1 MNSNRGIEENTL
13 AIIDSFG
20 VKDARDIEDDS
31 IISINLVFSTI
42 ILLSFLE
49 AVRVTSIVPENGT
62 VPSSKMFEAIF
73 HIMRNGTTL
82 ELIITSYQLLIELE
96 KVLKFSYFVLFLIKL
111 SNFFYIFFL
120 VFKSLNKFMILISVS
135 IGVYLSNSE
144 LVVDKEAWSPFS
156 FGSEGAY
163 SDRNSTNGDLD
174 EPLNPNGFSLLTQSI
189 AQAADTGFKLS
200 GIKPLADM
208 FLFQYLIKVLERDFL
223 PRNSVYKESSEWSL
237 LRESLLNTLMSLD
250 GQCIKVN
257 FLQGSRRINY
267 RNLFKDCLSILCKGS
282 HAGFDIPDGESAAKS
297 STQASGGIVGPT
309 ILSELGKGTVVAVQN
324 LLTSILELEVSKKQA
339 DMKGETSR
347 ADGVRVPLLDIIV
360 DELTYNKDLISP
372 FLQVFS
378 ESQWKLDIILQY
390 FEKYVPKT
398 SLQTRRS
405 NNTPEVSKLDVVL
418 KCFSNVA
425 STRGIVKKINVEVAQ
440 LLLAHAFQ
448 AYISPLIP
456 ADRALVQVCKDISS
470 AFQNLRA
477 IDEGMEMLQIAE
489 EALFTA
495 AIILETK

>member
-20 VKDARDIEDDS
+20 VKDARDIEDDR
-31 IISINLVFSTI
+31 
-42 ILLSFLE
+42 LSFLE

-96 KVLKFSYFVLFLIKL
+96 KRYPR
-111 SNFFYIFFL
+111 
-120 VFKSLNKFMILISVS
+120 
-135 IGVYLSNSE
+135 VYLSNSE

-237 LRESLLNTLMSLD
+237 LRESLLNTLM
-250 GQCIKVN
+250 
-257 FLQGSRRINY
+257 GSRRINY

-378 ESQWKLDIILQY
+378 DSQWKLDIILQY

-477 IDEGMEMLQIAE
+477 IDGGMEMLQIAE

>member
-1 MNSNRGIEENTL
+1 MNSNRGIEENTS

-20 VKDARDIEDDS
+20 VKDARDIEDDR
-31 IISINLVFSTI
+31 
-42 ILLSFLE
+42 LSFLQ

-73 HIMRNGTTL
+73 QIMRNGTTL

-96 KVLKFSYFVLFLIKL
+96 KRYPR
-111 SNFFYIFFL
+111 
-120 VFKSLNKFMILISVS
+120 
-135 IGVYLSNSE
+135 VYLSNSE

-174 EPLNPNGFSLLTQSI
+174 EPLNPNGFFLL
-189 AQAADTGFKLS
+189 AQVADTGFKLS

-208 FLFQYLIKVLERDFL
+208 FLFQYLIRVLERDFL

-237 LRESLLNTLMSLD
+237 LRESLLNTLM
-250 GQCIKVN
+250 
-257 FLQGSRRINY
+257 GSRRINY
-267 RNLFKDCLSILCKGS
+267 RNLFKDCLYILCKGS
-282 HAGFDIPDGESAAKS
+282 HAGFDIPDGESAVKS
-297 STQASGGIVGPT
+297 STQASGGMVGPT
-309 ILSELGKGTVVAVQN
+309 ILSEFGKRTVVAVQIF
-324 LLTSILELEVSKKQA
+324 LTSILELVVSKKQA

-347 ADGVRVPLLDIIV
+347 ADGVRVPLMDIIV

-405 NNTPEVSKLDVVL
+405 NNSPEVSKLDVVL

-448 AYISPLIP
+448 AYTCEK
-456 ADRALVQVCKDISS
+456 ADDSSLVQVCKDISA
-470 AFQNLRA
+470 AFQNLRK
-477 IDEGMEMLQIAE
+477 IDEDMEMLQIAE
-489 EALFTA
+489 EALFTVA
-495 AIILETK
+495 TILSTK

>member
-1 MNSNRGIEENTL
+1 MCTIRTSKMNSNRGIEENTL

-20 VKDARDIEDDS
+20 VKDARDIEDDR
-31 IISINLVFSTI
+31 
-42 ILLSFLE
+42 LSFLE

-73 HIMRNGTTL
+73 QILRFGTTL

-96 KVLKFSYFVLFLIKL
+96 KRYPR
-111 SNFFYIFFL
+111 
-120 VFKSLNKFMILISVS
+120 
-135 IGVYLSNSE
+135 VYLSNSE

-237 LRESLLNTLMSLD
+237 LRESLLNTLL
-250 GQCIKVN
+250 
-257 FLQGSRRINY
+257 GSRRINY
-267 RNLFKDCLSILCKGS
+267 RSLFKDCLSILCKGS
-282 HAGFDIPDGESAAKS
+282 HAGFFDIPDGESAAKF
-297 STQASGGIVGPT
+297 STQASGGVVGPT

-378 ESQWKLDIILQY
+378 ESQWKLDITLQY

-425 STRGIVKKINVEVAQ
+425 STRSIVKKINVEVAQ

-448 AYISPLIP
+448 AYICEK
-456 ADRALVQVCKDISS
+456 ADDSSLVQVCKDISA
-470 AFQNLRA
+470 AFQNLRK
-477 IDEGMEMLQIAE
+477 IDEDMEMLQIAE

-495 AIILETK
+495 ATILSTK

>member
-20 VKDARDIEDDS
+20 VKDARDIEDDR
-31 IISINLVFSTI
+31 
-42 ILLSFLE
+42 LSFLE

-73 HIMRNGTTL
+73 QILRNATTL

-96 KVLKFSYFVLFLIKL
+96 KRYPR
-111 SNFFYIFFL
+111 
-120 VFKSLNKFMILISVS
+120 
-135 IGVYLSNSE
+135 VYLSNSE

-208 FLFQYLIKVLERDFL
+208 FLFQYLIRVLERDFL

-237 LRESLLNTLMSLD
+237 LRESLLNMLM
-250 GQCIKVN
+250 
-257 FLQGSRRINY
+257 GSRRINY

-282 HAGFDIPDGESAAKS
+282 HAGFDIPDGESAAKF
-297 STQASGGIVGPT
+297 STQASGGVVGPT

-390 FEKYVPKT
+390 FQKYVPKT
-398 SLQTRRS
+398 SLQTRSS

-425 STRGIVKKINVEVAQ
+425 ITRGIVKKINVEVAQ

-448 AYISPLIP
+448 AYLLPLIP
-456 ADRALVQVCKDISS
+456 ADCNSSTCEKADDSSLVQVCKDISC
-470 AFQNLRA
+470 AFQNLRK
-477 IDEGMEMLQIAE
+477 IEGMEMLQIAE

-495 AIILETK
+495 AIILSTK

>member
-20 VKDARDIEDDS
+20 VKDARDIEDDR
-31 IISINLVFSTI
+31 
-42 ILLSFLE
+42 LSFLE
-49 AVRVTSIVPENGT
+49 TVRVTSIVPENGT

-73 HIMRNGTTL
+73 QILRNGTTL

-96 KVLKFSYFVLFLIKL
+96 KRYPR
-111 SNFFYIFFL
+111 
-120 VFKSLNKFMILISVS
+120 
-135 IGVYLSNSE
+135 VYLSNSE

-174 EPLNPNGFSLLTQSI
+174 EPLNPNGFFLLTQSI

-208 FLFQYLIKVLERDFL
+208 FLFQYLIRVLERDFL

-237 LRESLLNTLMSLD
+237 LRESLLNMLM
-250 GQCIKVN
+250 
-257 FLQGSRRINY
+257 GSRRINY

-282 HAGFDIPDGESAAKS
+282 HAGFDIPDGESAAKF
-297 STQASGGIVGPT
+297 STQASGGVVGPT

-372 FLQVFS
+372 FLQIFS

-390 FEKYVPKT
+390 FQKYVPKT

-405 NNTPEVSKLDVVL
+405 NNTPEVSKLDDVL

-425 STRGIVKKINVEVAQ
+425 ITRGIVKKINVEVAQ

-448 AYISPLIP
+448 AYLSPLIP
-456 ADRALVQVCKDISS
+456 ADSNSSTCEKADDSSLIQICKDISC
-470 AFQNLRA
+470 AFQNLRK

-495 AIILETK
+495 AIILSTK